1 MHKINSV
8 LQEMKFVFLGV
19 ALAIFTQTLTD
30 GTPLISMWDSFIAM
44 SLLVFIS
51 LVVQQF
57 IKSGLPAF
65 TYVTIIGI
73 LICLPETPLQ
83 SMLIDSIGKVGFL
96 SVCVPL
102 LTFAGLEAG
111 GKMEQLKKLSWKV
124 IVLFLIVSTSC
135 FFGASL
141 IAQLGFTIKGII

>member
-1 MHKINSV
+1 MLNVIND
-8 LQEMKFVFLGV
+8 MKFVFLGV

-30 GTPLISMWDSFIAM
+30 GTPILSMWDSFIAM
-44 SLLVFIS
+44 SALVFIS
-51 LVVQQF
+51 LSTMQV
-57 IKSGLPAF
+57 IRSDLPAF

-83 SMLIDSIGKVGFL
+83 SFIIDSISKVGFL

-102 LTFAGLEAG
+102 LAFAGLEAG
-111 GKMEQLKKLSWKV
+111 GKMNQLKKLSWKIIV
-124 IVLFLIVSTSC
+124 IFLIVSTSC
-135 FFGASL
+135 FFGAAL

>member
-1 MHKINSV
+1 MLNVIND
-8 LQEMKFVFLGV
+8 MKFVFLGI

-30 GTPLISMWDSFIAM
+30 GTSILSMWDSFIAM
-44 SLLVFIS
+44 SALVFIS
-51 LVVQQF
+51 LSVMQVT
-57 IKSGLPAF
+57 KSGLPAF

-83 SMLIDSIGKVGFL
+83 SFIIDSISKVGFL

-111 GKMEQLKKLSWKV
+111 GKMDQLKKLSWKI

-135 FFGASL
+135 FFGAAL

>member
-1 MHKINSV
+1 MLNVIND
-8 LQEMKFVFLGV
+8 MKFVFLGI

-30 GTPLISMWDSFIAM
+30 GTSILSMWDSFVAM
-44 SLLVFIS
+44 SALVFIS
-51 LVVQQF
+51 LSVMQV

-83 SMLIDSIGKVGFL
+83 SFIIDSISKVGFL

-111 GKMEQLKKLSWKV
+111 GKMDQLKKLSWKI

-135 FFGASL
+135 FFGAAL

>member
-1 MHKINSV
+1 MLNVIND
-8 LQEMKFVFLGV
+8 MKFVFFGI

-30 GTPLISMWDSFIAM
+30 GTSILSMWDSFIAM
-44 SLLVFIS
+44 SVLVFIS
-51 LVVQQF
+51 LSVMQV

-83 SMLIDSIGKVGFL
+83 SFIIDSISKVGFL

-111 GKMEQLKKLSWKV
+111 GKMDQLKKLSWKI

-135 FFGASL
+135 FFGAAL

>member
-1 MHKINSV
+1 MLNVIND
-8 LQEMKFVFLGV
+8 MKFVFLGI

-30 GTPLISMWDSFIAM
+30 GTSILSMWDSFIAM
-44 SLLVFIS
+44 SALVFIS
-51 LVVQQF
+51 LSVMQV

-83 SMLIDSIGKVGFL
+83 SFIIDSISKVGFL

-111 GKMEQLKKLSWKV
+111 GKMDQLKKLSWKI

-135 FFGASL
+135 FFGAAL